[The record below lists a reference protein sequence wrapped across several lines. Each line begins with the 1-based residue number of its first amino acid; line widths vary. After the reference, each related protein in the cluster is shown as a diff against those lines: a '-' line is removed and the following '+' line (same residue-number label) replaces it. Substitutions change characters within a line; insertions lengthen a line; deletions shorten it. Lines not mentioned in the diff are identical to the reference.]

1 MKEATADEYLMGRAG
16 VPAKD
21 KKATEMVYANQVQ
34 IYTNPMDIEI
44 LFRRQQNAR
53 FNEDPAAESAPVVV
67 DVVSVTM
74 SPQHAKSMLRVL
86 TGVVERY
93 EETFGK
99 LHEPGLR
106 PDGVVVN

>member
-1 MKEATADEYLMGRAG
+1 MEK
-16 VPAKD
+16 
-21 KKATEMVYANQVQ
+21 VYANQVQ
-34 IYTNPMDIEI
+34 IYSNPFDIEV

-53 FNEDPAAESAPVVV
+53 IEAGASEPEVV

-74 SPQHAKSMLRVL
+74 SPQHAKSLLRVL

-99 LHEPGLR
+99 LHDPGVL